1 MTAREWKLRSFIV
14 AIMIVTTLITVF
26 LVSAA
31 VLLLRIPVIEAENQ
45 REVQLHANEYAAHV
59 QVLLG
64 GIESRLDVLANT
76 HARLSPSQFEALLEQ
91 MAQGTRGIHALYLV
105 ARDGTVVAAGL
116 GDNVEI
122 FRGDILGSDLSATPL
137 FRRVIDRGQ
146 RQWSDTYLSALSGNL
161 TVGLATPAG
170 PNHVLIGEVPLAS
183 VLNTVKM
190 LAREYAPPLWVLDSR
205 GEVMIETGN
214 GPRAGRSN
222 LKGLPILQ
230 AAGDGEAR
238 TADLE
243 FGGKRYHAGV
253 AYSEALHWHFVTTT
267 PAGLDNPRVLSTV
280 LIVVAAFGIA
290 ILVSIFLS
298 PTWAQQLAAPLDR
311 IVAQARETAQGGNG
325 RWPRGRIAELNALS
339 ADLESM
345 AGALRELN
353 VELEHRVEKRTQAL
367 AESNESL
374 SNTLAR
380 LEQAQHELV
389 RAEKMA
395 ALGGLVAGV
404 AHELNTPIGNGLMA
418 VSTLSDQAREFRRT
432 MQEGLRRSDLEHLL
446 GSVEQATDIAA
457 RNLSRAA
464 DLVTSFKQV
473 AVDQASSQRRRFEL
487 AEVVGEIAVT
497 LGPSLKRTPYVLTT
511 DVPAGLALD
520 SYPGPLGQTLAN
532 LINNALLHAFD
543 GRDAGHVHI
552 AARLADDGMI
562 EVDVTDDGKGIPA
575 GLIGRIFDPFV
586 TTRMGRG
593 GTGLGLHI
601 AYNAVTHVLGGS
613 LQVDSAEGQGAHFR
627 LRLPAV
633 APAAAA
639 GDIHEV

>member
-1 MTAREWKLRSFIV
+1 
-14 AIMIVTTLITVF
+14 
-26 LVSAA
+26 
-31 VLLLRIPVIEAENQ
+31 
-45 REVQLHANEYAAHV
+45 
-59 QVLLG
+59 
-64 GIESRLDVLANT
+64 
-76 HARLSPSQFEALLEQ
+76 
-91 MAQGTRGIHALYLV
+91 
-105 ARDGTVVAAGL
+105 
-116 GDNVEI
+116 
-122 FRGDILGSDLSATPL
+122 
-137 FRRVIDRGQ
+137 
-146 RQWSDTYLSALSGNL
+146 
-161 TVGLATPAG
+161 
-170 PNHVLIGEVPLAS
+170 
-183 VLNTVKM
+183 
-190 LAREYAPPLWVLDSR
+190 
-205 GEVMIETGN
+205 MIETGN

-253 AYSEALHWHFVTTT
+253 AYSDALHWHFVTTT

-280 LIVVAAFGIA
+280 LIVIGAFGVA

-418 VSTLSDQAREFRRT
+418 VSTLSDQAREFRRI
-432 MQEGLRRSDLEHLL
+432 MQGGLRRSDLEHLL

-575 GLIGRIFDPFV
+575 ALIGRIFDPFV

-613 LQVDSAEGQGAHFR
+613 LQVDSAEGQGACFR

-633 APAAAA
+633 APAAVT